1 MHRRPRPRATGGTN
15 GQGEMN
21 LVHLEGIRD
30 HRRQAHSRSER
41 GEGKL
46 KAIIVTAI
54 ILFAIYSAVKIV
66 PAYVKEYELQDKMQ
80 EQARFAVVNRYPEE
94 KIRDIIFKEVQDLEL
109 PVKREEIKIV
119 SNTGVVKI
127 AMDYTVPV
135 DLLVY
140 HFDLHFTPSSE
151 NKALF

>member
-1 MHRRPRPRATGGTN
+1 
-15 GQGEMN
+15 MN
-21 LVHLEGIRD
+21 PVHLESVRED
-30 HRRQAHSRSER
+30 LVTASHRSER

-46 KAIIVTAI
+46 KAIVVTAI

-66 PAYVKEYELQDKMQ
+66 PAYVKEYQLQDKMQ
-80 EQARFAVVNRYPEE
+80 EQARFGVVNRYPEE
-94 KIRDIIFKEVQDLEL
+94 KIREIIFKEVQDQGLEDRI
-109 PVKREEIKIV
+109 KREDIKIV
-119 SNTGVVKI
+119 ANTGIVKI
-127 AMDYTVPV
+127 AIDYTVPV

>member
-1 MHRRPRPRATGGTN
+1 
-15 GQGEMN
+15 MN

-30 HRRQAHSRSER
+30 HRRQAHCRSEQ

-46 KAIIVTAI
+46 KAI
-54 ILFAIYSAVKIV
+54 K
-66 PAYVKEYELQDKMQ
+66 
-80 EQARFAVVNRYPEE
+80 
-94 KIRDIIFKEVQDLEL
+94 
-109 PVKREEIKIV
+109 IKIV

-135 DLLVY
+135 DLLFY

>member
-1 MHRRPRPRATGGTN
+1 
-15 GQGEMN
+15 MN

-30 HRRQAHSRSER
+30 HRRQAHCRSEQ

-109 PVKREEIKIV
+109 PIKREEIKIV

>member
-1 MHRRPRPRATGGTN
+1 MCGTN

-21 LVHLEGIRD
+21 LAHLKGIGEHHATAR
-30 HRRQAHSRSER
+30 HRSEQ

-46 KAIIVTAI
+46 KAIVVTAI

-66 PAYVKEYELQDKMQ
+66 PAYVKEYQLQDKMQ
-80 EQARFAVVNRYPEE
+80 EQARFVVVNRYPEE
-94 KIRDIIFKEVQDLEL
+94 KIREIIFKEVQDQGLEDRI
-109 PVKREEIKIV
+109 KHEDIKIV
-119 SNTGVVKI
+119 ANTGIVKI
-127 AMDYTVPV
+127 AIDYTVPV